1 MLFRTDGLSSANN
14 HSEATMNAASSAGHS
29 LTGHRSEHSSMRE
42 HYDKLA
48 NDRAHTLAEASLLKA

>member
-1 MLFRTDGLSSANN
+1 
-14 HSEATMNAASSAGHS
+14 MNAASSAGHS